1 MSEISGECDPAWEG
15 VRARFEEN
23 FAEGD
28 LGASVCVIHGDE
40 RVVDLWG
47 GHRDVAATR
56 PWERDT
62 LVNVWST
69 TKMMAALC
77 VLRLHDQG
85 HLSVDDPVAR
95 FWPEFGRQGKESV
108 LVRHVLSHTAGVPGY
123 DIPITEEEMYDTPF
137 CVGRLATQAPWWEPR
152 RR

>member
-69 TKMMAALC
+69 TKMMSASLGDA
-77 VLRLHDQG
+77 
-85 HLSVDDPVAR
+85 
-95 FWPEFGRQGKESV
+95 
-108 LVRHVLSHTAGVPGY
+108 
-123 DIPITEEEMYDTPF
+123 
-137 CVGRLATQAPWWEPR
+137 
-152 RR
+152 